1 MSDPRESPDSRD
13 PRPRTVILLQYTGI
27 GDVIWHIPYFAA
39 VARASQ
45 GGRITLVA
53 QPSTQAKVLL
63 ANEPWVE
70 SFIDHDY
77 RPRLSDQRRGQHGG
91 LRGMLSMAA
100 TLREGRYDRIVIFSG
115 RASRGLLAALS
126 GIPKRLGYGYRF
138 WQRIF
143 LTEGPYIEAHRTG
156 SVEAYPEASAF
167 CVAHGFCQAP
177 IVPRFSAPPALVEA
191 MRKRLAPLPR
201 PLYALAIGTSEAR
214 KQWGEANFAELAS
227 ALCASG
233 AGVVLLGGPQE
244 RQLAQAIQARV
255 PQNWRDQVHVLTDAP
270 LLGSVAALQVVDA
283 CIGNDTGMIQI
294 AAAAA
299 KPTYALLGNRPVL
312 DHDPLLV
319 SLLAPTL
326 ADVSVAQ
333 VLKAL
338 GVSPR
343 PIAGQPA

>member
-1 MSDPRESPDSRD
+1 MSAPRESTDSRD
-13 PRPRTVILLQYTGI
+13 SRPRTVVLLQYTGI
-27 GDVIWHIPYFAA
+27 GDVIWHIPYFEA
-39 VARASQ
+39 VARTSQ

-63 ANEPWVE
+63 ANEPWAE

-77 RPRLSDQRRGQHGG
+77 RPRLSDQRRGRHGG
-91 LRGMLSMAA
+91 LRGMLSMAG
-100 TLREGRYDRIVIFSG
+100 TLREGHFDRIVLFSG

-126 GIPKRLGYGYRF
+126 GIPQRLGYGYRF

-143 LTEGPYIEAHRTG
+143 LTRGPYIQPHRTG

-167 CVAHGFCQAP
+167 CVAQGFCEAP
-177 IVPRFSAPPALVEA
+177 IVPRFSAPAAMVEA
-191 MRKRLAPLPR
+191 MRARLANLPR
-201 PLYALAIGTSEAR
+201 PLYALAIGTSEER
-214 KQWGEANFAELAS
+214 KQWGGQKFAELAS
-227 ALCASG
+227 ALCAQG

-244 RQLAQAIQARV
+244 RELAQAILARI
-255 PQNWRDQVHVLTDAP
+255 PSSHHGQVHVLTDAP

-319 SLLAPTL
+319 SILAPTL

-333 VLKAL
+333 VLDTIGANL
-338 GVSPR
+338 S
-343 PIAGQPA
+343 A

>member
-1 MSDPRESPDSRD
+1 MSAPRESTDSRD
-13 PRPRTVILLQYTGI
+13 SRPRTVVLLQYTGI
-27 GDVIWHIPYFAA
+27 GDVIWHIPYFEA
-39 VARASQ
+39 VARTSQ

-63 ANEPWVE
+63 ANEPWAE

-77 RPRLSDQRRGQHGG
+77 RPRLSDKRRGRHGG
-91 LRGMLSMAA
+91 LRGMLSMAGA
-100 TLREGRYDRIVIFSG
+100 LREGHFDRIVIFSG

-126 GIPKRLGYGYRF
+126 GIPQRLGYGYRF

-143 LTEGPYIEAHRTG
+143 LTQGPYIQPHRTG

-167 CVAHGFCQAP
+167 CVAHGFCEAP
-177 IVPRFSAPPALVEA
+177 IVPRFSAPAALVEA
-191 MRKRLAPLPR
+191 MRTRLATLPR
-201 PLYALAIGTSEAR
+201 PLYALAIGTSEER
-214 KQWGEANFAELAS
+214 KQWGGQKFAELAS
-227 ALCASG
+227 ALCAQG

-244 RQLAQAIQARV
+244 RELAQAILARI
-255 PQNWRDQVHVLTDAP
+255 PSTHHDQVHLLTDAP

-299 KPTYALLGNRPVL
+299 KPTFALLGNRPVL

-319 SLLAPTL
+319 SVLAPSL

-333 VLKAL
+333 VLDTIGANL
-338 GVSPR
+338 S
-343 PIAGQPA
+343 A

>member
-1 MSDPRESPDSRD
+1 MSETRESTDSRD
-13 PRPRTVILLQYTGI
+13 SRPRTVVLLQYTGI
-27 GDVIWHIPYFAA
+27 GDVIWHIPYFEA
-39 VARASQ
+39 VARSSQ

-77 RPRLSDQRRGQHGG
+77 RPRLSDNRRGRHGG
-91 LRGMLSMAA
+91 LRGMLSMAG
-100 TLREGRYDRIVIFSG
+100 TLRAGHFDRIVVFSG

-126 GIPKRLGYGYRF
+126 GIPQRLGYGYRF

-143 LTEGPYIEAHRTG
+143 LTQGPYIQPHRTG

-167 CVAHGFCQAP
+167 CVAQGLCEAP
-177 IVPRFSAPPALVEA
+177 IVPRFAAPPAMVDA
-191 MRKRLAPLPR
+191 MRSRLSHLPR
-201 PLYALAIGTSEAR
+201 PLYALAIGTSEER
-214 KQWGEANFAELAS
+214 KQWGEQKFAELAS
-227 ALCASG
+227 ALCARG

-244 RQLAQAIQARV
+244 RQLAQAILTRIPSALHS
-255 PQNWRDQVHVLTDAP
+255 QVHVLTDAP

-294 AAAAA
+294 SAAAA

-312 DHDPLLV
+312 DHDPLMV
-319 SLLAPTL
+319 SILAPSL
-326 ADVSVAQ
+326 ADVSVTQ
-333 VLKAL
+333 VLDAI
-338 GVSPR
+338 GRSPL
-343 PIAGQPA
+343 AGAGLPA